1 MTSLFQNGTLI
12 LVHGEWADGS
22 CWQNIILPLR
32 RQGLSVTC
40 APIPLTSLTDDVA
53 ALQRVLERTN
63 EPVVL
68 VGHAYAGAVIA
79 AAREERVK
87 SLVYIAASAPDEGE
101 TVADVFYR
109 AKPHPNAPHLAPADN
124 LTVEDAIKK
133 SPQEA
138 GITRFGKPEEIA
150 DLMSYLVSPA
160 ARWMTGASIR
170 MDGGEIKGIWTMGR
184 EEAMERRR
192 FLGGLTAASFGAL
205 LENAFAEP
213 ARAQDSTKTGRG
225 MADQGSVESPVV
237 EVAGDTIFVRRY
249 GKGPAILLV
258 HGFPRTSLM
267 WRFLAPKLAE
277 SHSVIC
283 VDLRAYGRSG
293 IPASTDEHFPYSK
306 RAMAKE
312 LVDVMQKLGF
322 PTFTL
327 IGHDRGGCVSYRMAL
342 DHPKNVERLAVFD
355 VIPILEA
362 WNRSDARFART
373 YWPWILLSQKQPL
386 PESYLLGAP
395 EAVFHNPFAQGSF
408 GPEILEEYVS
418 TYRDSARVHGICEE
432 YRAAATIDVEHDRAD
447 KEASKRI
454 ECPMLHPWAEGGP
467 LDTFYAKDGGPLGIW
482 RQWAP
487 HAEGQA
493 MKGGHFFPEE
503 NPNDTEVLV
512 KQFLS
517 A

>member
-1 MTSLFQNGTLI
+1 MEFTTTSRIEVNQ
-12 LVHGEWADGS
+12 E
-22 CWQNIILPLR
+22 
-32 RQGLSVTC
+32 
-40 APIPLTSLTDDVA
+40 A
-53 ALQRVLERTN
+53 ALLSAFSPPRGRST
-63 EPVVL
+63 
-68 VGHAYAGAVIA
+68 
-79 AAREERVK
+79 EE
-87 SLVYIAASAPDEGE
+87 E
-101 TVADVFYR
+101 TM
-109 AKPHPNAPHLAPADN
+109 
-124 LTVEDAIKK
+124 
-133 SPQEA
+133 Q
-138 GITRFGKPEEIA
+138 
-150 DLMSYLVSPA
+150 
-160 ARWMTGASIR
+160 
-170 MDGGEIKGIWTMGR
+170 
-184 EEAMERRR
+184 RRR
-192 FLGGLTAASFGAL
+192 FLGGLTATSLGVL
-205 LENAFAEP
+205 LESSLTAA
-213 ARAQDSTKTGRG
+213 ARAQAEASLAG
-225 MADQGSVESPVV
+225 QGETSHV
-237 EVAGDTIFVRRY
+237 EVPGNTVFVRHY

-277 SHSVIC
+277 NHTVIC

-293 IPASTDEHFPYSK
+293 TPASSDDHFPYSK

-312 LVDVMQKLGF
+312 LVDVMAKLGF

-327 IGHDRGGCVSYRMAL
+327 IGHDRGGRVSYRMAL

-362 WNRSDARFART
+362 WSRSDARFAQT
-373 YWPWILLSQKQPL
+373 YWPWILLSQKEPL
-386 PESYLLGAP
+386 PESYLLGSP
-395 EAVFHNPFAQGSF
+395 EAVFHNPFGQGSF

-418 TYRDSARVHGICEE
+418 TYRDPKRVLGICEE

-454 ECPMLHPWAEGGP
+454 ECPMLHLWAKGGP

-487 HAEGQA
+487 HAQGQA

-503 NPNDTEVLV
+503 NPDDTVVLV